1 MITKEA
7 YCEEHNLNYEGIYLI
22 HNDISILTSRC
33 DLCEEEFN
41 IERKKDEDQEI
52 KLKNDE
58 NALKLL
64 NTFEKSNIPL
74 RYREKDF
81 DNYVCDNDENK
92 LNALKLIKNNQVIG
106 LGSGRAATSL
116 VKSLAKLIKLKNY
129 NIKGIPTSLQIK
141 LVAEKAGIELI
152 QSDQVNHID
161 IVFDGADQIDSEK
174 YVIKGGGG
182 ALLRENILFSLANK
196 VVVMADKT
204 KFVKN
209 FTRTVP
215 IEIHPLARNTIIN
228 SIKKL
233 GGESKIR
240 SLDRGYPFFTE
251 NGNIILDCDFGTIK
265 NPKTLTQKIKLIP
278 GVLESGIFLRKPDI
292 IYKAKTNGKFE
303 II

>member
-1 MITKEA
+1 MSYDGAMEA
-7 YCEEHNLNYEGIYLI
+7 LS
-22 HNDISILTSRC
+22 ND
-33 DLCEEEFN
+33 
-41 IERKKDEDQEI
+41 
-52 KLKNDE
+52 
-58 NALKLL
+58 ALK
-64 NTFEKSNIPL
+64 I
-74 RYREKDF
+74 
-81 DNYVCDNDENK
+81 
-92 LNALKLIKNNQVIG
+92 IKNNQIIG
-106 LGSGRAATSL
+106 LGSGRAATML

-129 NIKGIPTSLQIK
+129 NIKCIPTSLQIK
-141 LVAEKAGIELI
+141 LVAEKAGIQLVET
-152 QSDQVNHID
+152 DQVNHID
-161 IVFDGADQIDSEK
+161 IVFDGADQINSQK

-182 ALLRENILFSLANK
+182 ALLRENILFSLAKK

-215 IEIHPLARNTIIN
+215 VEIHPLARNSVIN

-240 SLDRGYPFFTE
+240 SLDRGYTFFTE
-251 NGNIILDCDFGTIK
+251 NGNIILDCNFGTIK
-265 NPKTLTQKIKLIP
+265 NPKALTQKIKQTA